1 MRRGG
6 TAARSRGTAIV
17 RGTLLG
23 LVGVVLLAAPLRA
36 QMPHPDVKA
45 SVPDVPSGP
54 ATIHG
59 RVVHLERPAAAAG
72 VEVVLYALPA
82 SGVPGVRRG
91 TTDSKGEFRFEGI
104 SNDPSVAYLVG
115 ARFGDVPFP
124 GERVIFA
131 AGETDHAVEVRIADA
146 TTDPRGIEVTSSSL
160 RLERAGTKV
169 GVDESHRLRGA
180 SKRVYYVPPA
190 RRGATPPGFR
200 ATLPEG
206 AGDLAF
212 PLGVKPEG
220 LEVKGRE
227 IAFYGPIYPGDQDL
241 SFHYTVS
248 EEAARALRKPFPS
261 GTKDARVLL
270 PSSGMQVQGETL
282 RSAGKTTLE
291 GHEYRSFDAG
301 RLAPGATLA
310 FAVALPP
317 ARTDANALSLDESRV
332 FLELDGASLLVR
344 EEHHLRVAG
353 DTPVVAPRG
362 SELLNLSL
370 PEEASD
376 LRFAS
381 EDSALGLASADDG
394 GLVLQGP
401 VPPGE
406 STLELMYRL
415 PLHDGS
421 VTLQRRFEKPL
432 PLLSVFVAD
441 SGLRVESER
450 LHRRRPVRTED
461 RTYLYLEGF
470 DIEPSETVSLRL
482 SPLPARTA
490 PGRVGDALFVAL
502 AAAAAVGFLTGPLR
516 SSAGAETET
525 EEPEPAARRERVSLY
540 AALRD
545 LEQDFE
551 TGKVSEED
559 YRTLRD
565 DLRARAAL
573 LLQQER
579 EAQPRSAASLPVLES
594 PCCPACGATPRSGDR
609 FCAGCGAR
617 LTEPAG
623 REASA

>member
-1 MRRGG
+1 V
-6 TAARSRGTAIV
+6 IV
-17 RGTLLG
+17 RGILPVLLG
-23 LVGVVLLAAPLRA
+23 LAALLLPAAPLRA
-36 QMPHPDVKA
+36 QAAHPDIEAK
-45 SVPDVPSGP
+45 VPDVPSGP

-82 SGVPGVRRG
+82 SGIPGVRRG
-91 TTDSKGEFRFEGI
+91 TTDAHGEFRFEGI

-124 GERVIFA
+124 GARVSFA
-131 AGETDHAVEVRIADA
+131 KGETDHAVEVRIADA
-146 TTDPRGIEVTSSSL
+146 TSDPGGIEVTASSL
-160 RLERAGTKV
+160 RLERSGVKV
-169 GVDESHRLRGA
+169 GVDESHRLRSA
-180 SKRVYYVPPA
+180 SQRVYYVPPA
-190 RRGATPPGFR
+190 RRASTPPGFL

-220 LEVKGRE
+220 VVVKGRE
-227 IAFYGPIYPGDQDL
+227 IAFYGPIYPGDQEL

-248 EEAARALRKPFPS
+248 EEAARTIRKPFPS
-261 GTKDARVLL
+261 GTRDARVLL
-270 PSSGMQVQGETL
+270 PASGMQLEGKAL
-282 RSAGKTTLE
+282 RPAGKSQVE
-291 GHEYRSFDAG
+291 GHDFRSFDAG

-317 ARTDANALSLDESRV
+317 ARTDASALSFDESRL

-353 DTPVVAPRG
+353 DTPVVAPHG
-362 SELLNLSL
+362 SELLQLPL
-370 PEEASD
+370 PEDASD

-381 EDSALGLASADDG
+381 EDTALGLAASDD

-401 VPPGE
+401 LPPGE
-406 STLELMYRL
+406 STLELMYRV
-415 PLHDGS
+415 PLRDGS
-421 VTLQRRFEKPL
+421 VTLDRRFEKPL
-432 PLLSVFVAD
+432 PLLSVFIAD
-441 SGLRVESER
+441 SGLRVQSER

-470 DIEPSETVSLRL
+470 DIEPSETVSLHL
-482 SPLPARTA
+482 SPLPPRSA
-490 PGRVGDALFVAL
+490 PGRLGDALFLAL
-502 AAAAAVGFLTGPLR
+502 TAAAAVGFLTGPLR
-516 SSAGAETET
+516 RRAGGEMAE
-525 EEPEPAARRERVSLY
+525 EEPEPASRRERVSLY

-565 DLRARAAL
+565 DLRARAAA

-579 EAQPRSAASLPVLES
+579 EAQPRAAASLRLVEAPH
-594 PCCPACGATPRSGDR
+594 CPACGATPRSGDR
-609 FCAGCGAR
+609 FCAACGAR
-617 LTEPAG
+617 LAEPTG

>member
-1 MRRGG
+1 MRG
-6 TAARSRGTAIV
+6 ARSAAGASAGAMARRIGLALATA
-17 RGTLLG
+17 L
-23 LVGVVLLAAPLRA
+23 LLAAPARA
-36 QMPHPDVKA
+36 QMPHPDVGT

-82 SGVPGVRRG
+82 SGVPGVRHG
-91 TTDSKGEFRFEGI
+91 QTDGQGAFRFEGI

-124 GERVIFA
+124 GERVTFG
-131 AGETDHAVEVRIADA
+131 AGETERTVEVRIADA
-146 TTDPRGIEVTSSSL
+146 TTDPGGIEVTSSSL
-160 RLERAGTKV
+160 RLERVGAKL
-169 GVDESHRLRGA
+169 GVDESHRLR
-180 SKRVYYVPPA
+180 SSSQRVYYVPPA
-190 RRGATPPGFR
+190 RRAGAQPGFR
-200 ATLPEG
+200 AALPEG
-206 AGDLAF
+206 AGDLGF

-220 LEVKGRE
+220 LDVRGRE

-248 EEAARALRKPFPS
+248 EEVARALRKPFPS
-261 GTKDARVLL
+261 GTRDARVLL
-270 PSSGMQVQGETL
+270 PPSGMEVEGTTL
-282 RSAGKTTLE
+282 RPAGKSSLE
-291 GHEYRSFDAG
+291 GHEYRSFEAG

-317 ARTDANALSLDESRV
+317 ARTDAAALSLDESRL
-332 FLELDGASLLVR
+332 FLELDGTSLLVR

-353 DTPVVAPRG
+353 DTPVVAPHG
-362 SELLNLSL
+362 SELLHVPL
-370 PEEASD
+370 PEGASD

-381 EDSALGLASADDG
+381 ENAALGLAAADEG

-415 PLHDGS
+415 PLHGGS
-421 VTLQRRFEKPL
+421 VTLQRSFDKPL

-441 SGLRVESER
+441 SGLRVEAER

-470 DIEPSETVSLRL
+470 DIEPDETVSLRL
-482 SPLPARTA
+482 APLPPRTS

-502 AAAAAVGFLTGPLR
+502 AAAAAVSFLIGPLR
-516 SSAGAETET
+516 GGSSGGAAE
-525 EEPEPAARRERVSLY
+525 EEPETASRRERVSLY

-559 YRTLRD
+559 YRSLRD
-565 DLRARAAL
+565 DLRSRAAL
-573 LLQQER
+573 LLQEER
-579 EAQPRSAASLPVLES
+579 EAQVPSAASLRLLES
-594 PCCPACGATPRSGDR
+594 PRCPACGATPRSGDR
-609 FCAGCGAR
+609 FCAACGAP
-617 LTEPAG
+617 LAEPTG